1 LRDWQPHEVIRQSY
15 RITKLKKDG
24 CSKKYFL
31 VPLLWANTPHQEGH
45 PSGQGKAF
53 GDFIRQA
60 VSGLFLFFVK
70 MVSHGVLPIVSI
82 IDISTP

>member
-1 LRDWQPHEVIRQSY
+1 
-15 RITKLKKDG
+15 
-24 CSKKYFL
+24 
-31 VPLLWANTPHQEGH
+31 LWANTPHQEGH